1 MNTDNTQSGQG
12 IRATANGIADALAH
26 GVDGAIHSSQQIAHQ
41 TLDHLA
47 DRVDSARLR
56 ATPVFDRL
64 AHRADVLKYRGVTAL
79 RDGSDRLRYQA
90 VRATDSTM
98 GYIRKKPV
106 KSVLIA
112 AAAGAVIVALLAAFG
127 RSGRRGG

>member
-1 MNTDNTQSGQG
+1 MKTGDTPSGEG
-12 IRATANGIADALAH
+12 IRATTKGITDALAH
-26 GVDGAIHSSQQIAHQ
+26 GVDDAIHSSQQIAHQ
-41 TLDHLA
+41 TFDHLA
-47 DRVDSARLR
+47 DRVDSARLQ

-64 AHRADVLKYRGVTAL
+64 AHRAEALKYRGVTAI

-112 AAAGAVIVALLAAFG
+112 AAAGAVIVALVAALG
-127 RSGRRGG
+127 RGKKPGD